1 MKGARPWWRPAG
13 GCLEPAA
20 GMLVRRLTDRSL
32 LLYLLVVV
40 ADRAW
45 LVLNTDVQ
53 DLLRRMH

>member
-1 MKGARPWWRPAG
+1 MKGARPRWRPAG

-20 GMLVRRLTDRSL
+20 GMVVRRLTDRSL